1 MPRRKQTEGEKKIDI
16 SQMAEDLG
24 VSKTTVSRALSGNG
38 RVSEATR
45 ARVVQYAKEKNYVPN
60 MLARGLVTQQS
71 YNISLVFSRQF
82 GNLAAPFLRKTVSAV
97 YDIATRNDYDVLMTM
112 VGEQETS
119 PMQRLLIN
127 RKIDG
132 VILARTLERDPLI
145 PMLQK
150 SGIPFVA
157 IGRPADQDVISV
169 DHDQVGGCRELVSLL
184 LMKGLHRIALLGGS
198 MLYTVNQSRLEGY
211 KQAHDRACC
220 KIDESLLFLELES
233 DDLRTSAV
241 ELAVQRGAD
250 CILCMDD
257 QVAQLALNTLRQ
269 LNLRVP
275 QDISVSGYDGIAL
288 GRYSNPRLTTI
299 RQNSERLAQRGA
311 EILLNC
317 IENGSSAVHEV
328 VPFELIEDESVAALP
343 NH

>member
-119 PMQRLLIN
+119 PMQRLLVN

-169 DHDQVGGCRELVSLL
+169 DHDQVGGCRE
-184 LMKGLHRIALLGGS
+184 LGGS

-275 QDISVSGYDGIAL
+275 QDIRLASLYDDEALQGCTPQITAVSFDAEQL
-288 GRYSNPRLTTI
+288 GRRTAQQLLSLIRHQPVETRTLLGYQVGLRLSTQT
-299 RQNSERLAQRGA
+299 
-311 EILLNC
+311 
-317 IENGSSAVHEV
+317 
-328 VPFELIEDESVAALP
+328 
-343 NH
+343 

>member
-119 PMQRLLIN
+119 PMQRLLVN
-127 RKIDG
+127 RKID
-132 VILARTLERDPLI
+132 
-145 PMLQK
+145 
-150 SGIPFVA
+150 
-157 IGRPADQDVISV
+157 DQDVISV

-275 QDISVSGYDGIAL
+275 QDIRLASLYDDEALQGCTPQITAVSFDAEQL
-288 GRYSNPRLTTI
+288 GRRTAQQLLSLIRHQPVETRTLLGYQVGLRLSTQT
-299 RQNSERLAQRGA
+299 
-311 EILLNC
+311 
-317 IENGSSAVHEV
+317 
-328 VPFELIEDESVAALP
+328 
-343 NH
+343 